1 MTLWGRLPLHN
12 FFTTQIFDGN
22 LIFAFVVAAIAG
34 LISFFSPCVLPLVP
48 GYLSYAAGMTDVHK
62 RGRVALGSTL
72 FVLGF
77 SLLFITYGTLFGSL
91 GSTIDSHSRLLAI
104 LLGLLTI
111 LMGTLFIANQK
122 FYRSFKPQWKIRGG
136 LFAAPLLGF
145 LFGIGWTPCIGP
157 TLGAVEALS
166 FQSSS
171 ASRGAILSF
180 AYCLGLGLPFIFV
193 GLFFDQ
199 SKKLRRFLS
208 SHGNRM
214 TQIGGAF
221 LIIIGLLQITGLWTD
236 VINSLRSLISG
247 FIPAV

>member
-1 MTLWGRLPLHN
+1 MHN

-22 LIFAFVVAAIAG
+22 LILAMVVAAIAG

-48 GYLSYAAGMTDVHK
+48 GYLSYAAGMTDVK
-62 RGRVALGSTL
+62 KKGRVALGSTL

-91 GSTIDSHSRLLAI
+91 GSTIDRNSRTLAI
-104 LLGLLTI
+104 ILGLLTI
-111 LMGTLFIANQK
+111 VMGVLFIANQK

-171 ASRGAILSF
+171 ATRGAILSF
-180 AYCLGLGLPFIFV
+180 AYCLGLGIPFIVV

-199 SKKLRRFLS
+199 STKLRRFLS
-208 SHGNRM
+208 RHGNRM

-221 LIIIGLLQITGLWTD
+221 LILIGLLQLTGLWSE